1 MSAADRID
9 LNVDA
14 GESFGAW
21 RMSDDAALFEQVSSA
36 NLACGFH
43 AGDPGTIRTSLRLA
57 LDAKVAVGAHP
68 GLPDLV
74 GFGRRAM
81 TLTPD
86 DLHDIESAASRITI
100 QGARL
105 PEAVLKHTNQ

>member
-21 RMSDDAALFEQVSSA
+21 RMSDDAALFAEVSSA

-43 AGDPGTIRTSLRLA
+43 AGDPGTIRASLKLA
-57 LDAKVAVGAHP
+57 LDAEVAIGAHP

-81 TLTPD
+81 TMTPD
-86 DLHDIESAASRITI
+86 QVYADTLYPVSYTHLT
-100 QGARL
+100 L
-105 PEAVLKHTNQ
+105 PTN